1 MPSSRRSKDAR
12 CEARR
17 ERMRA
22 GDVASFTEPQR
33 KLLRYIAKEDRPVLG
48 GRAAPMSAARAL
60 AKARLITVKI
70 DDGDE
75 IAVLTIAGRR
85 AAGVR

>member
-1 MPSSRRSKDAR
+1 
-12 CEARR
+12 
-17 ERMRA
+17 MRA

-60 AKARLITVKI
+60 AKARLITVRI

-75 IAVLTIAGRR
+75 IGVLTVAGRR
-85 AAGVR
+85 ASGIR